1 MHTTSTLYQRLL
13 RDPHHRKEMRVRI
26 AGTDYRQD
34 RIVSLETSGGV
45 FDQPDIGNCAS
56 RQIDLTLRDP
66 DCATA
71 ISNGR
76 AQFNSARGL
85 DAPVAESWEI
95 PRSAEI
101 RVFVRLALGDEVSEW
116 IPKGVFYIST
126 RRLDTRTGFLELH
139 GFDAMRRAGE
149 VWDIDP
155 HANWPMSGQEAVADI
170 AAQMGVELDPRTA
183 LSGGFPVGYPVDE
196 DGDLAMA
203 DVLEGIAV
211 SEAGNWVISD
221 EGKLLL
227 LKLGDIP
234 PETNYL
240 VDENGD
246 AITFGGVRILAG

>member
-1 MHTTSTLYQRLL
+1 MHTTSALYQRLL
-13 RDPHHRKEMRVRI
+13 RDPHHRKEMRINI
-26 AGTDYRQD
+26 AGTDYEQD

-66 DCATA
+66 
-71 ISNGR
+71 G
-76 AQFNSARGL
+76 
-85 DAPVAESWEI
+85 EI

-101 RVFVRLALGDEVSEW
+101 RVFVRLVLGSEASEW

-155 HANWPMSGQEAVADI
+155 HANWPMSQQEAVADI
-170 AAQMGVELDPRTA
+170 AAQMGVGVDPRTA
-183 LSGGFPVGYPVDE
+183 LSGGFPVDYPVDE

-211 SEAGNWVISD
+211 SEAGNWIISD
-221 EGKLLL
+221 EGNLLL
-227 LKLGDIP
+227 LRLGDIP

-246 AITFGGVRILAG
+246 AITFGGVRILVG

>member
-1 MHTTSTLYQRLL
+1 MHTTSALYQRLL

-26 AGTDYRQD
+26 AWEDYGQD

-45 FDQPDIGNCAS
+45 FDQPDIGGCAS
-56 RQIDLTLRDP
+56 RQIDLTLRQP
-66 DCATA
+66 GT
-71 ISNGR
+71 
-76 AQFNSARGL
+76 
-85 DAPVAESWEI
+85 I

-149 VWDIDP
+149 IWEIDP
-155 HANWPMSGQEAVADI
+155 HANWPMSEQEAVADI
-170 AAQMGVELDPRTA
+170 ARQMGVEVDPRTA
-183 LSGGFPVGYPVDE
+183 LSGAFPVDYPVDE

-246 AITFGGVRILAG
+246 AITFGGVRILAR

>member
-1 MHTTSTLYQRLL
+1 MHTTSALYQRLF

-26 AGTDYRQD
+26 AGEDYGQD

-45 FDQPDIGNCAS
+45 FDQPDIGGCAS
-56 RQIDLTLRDP
+56 RQIDLTLRQP
-66 DCATA
+66 
-71 ISNGR
+71 G
-76 AQFNSARGL
+76 
-85 DAPVAESWEI
+85 EI

-101 RVFVRLALGDEVSEW
+101 RAFVRLMLEDEASEW

-170 AAQMGVELDPRTA
+170 AAQMGVEVDPRTA
-183 LSGGFPVGYPVDE
+183 LSGAFPVDYPVDE

-211 SEAGNWVISD
+211 SEAGNWIISD

-227 LKLGDIP
+227 LRLGDIP

-240 VDENGD
+240 VDESGD
-246 AITFGGVRILAG
+246 AITFGGVRILVG

>member
-1 MHTTSTLYQRLL
+1 MHTTSALYQRLL
-13 RDPHHRKEMRVRI
+13 RDPHHRKEMRVNI
-26 AGTDYRQD
+26 AGTDYGQD

-45 FDQPDIGNCAS
+45 FDQPDIGGCAS
-56 RQIDLTLRDP
+56 RQIDLTLRQP
-66 DCATA
+66 GT
-71 ISNGR
+71 
-76 AQFNSARGL
+76 
-85 DAPVAESWEI
+85 I

-101 RVFVRLALGDEVSEW
+101 RVFVRLVLGSEASEW

-155 HANWPMSGQEAVADI
+155 HANWPMPAQAAAEDI
-170 AAQMGVELDPRTA
+170 AGCMGVELDPRTA
-183 LSGGFPVGYPVDE
+183 LSGGFPVDYPVDE
-196 DGDLAMA
+196 NGDLAMA

-211 SEAGNWVISD
+211 SEAGNWIITD

-227 LKLGDIP
+227 LRLGDIP

-240 VDENGD
+240 VDESGD
-246 AITFGGVRILAG
+246 AITFGGVRILVG

>member
-1 MHTTSTLYQRLL
+1 MHTTSALYQRLL
-13 RDPHHRKEMRVRI
+13 RDPHHRKEMQVNI
-26 AGTDYRQD
+26 SGTDYGQD

-56 RQIDLTLRDP
+56 RQIDLTLRNP
-66 DCATA
+66 G
-71 ISNGR
+71 S
-76 AQFNSARGL
+76 
-85 DAPVAESWEI
+85 I
-95 PRSAEI
+95 PRSA
-101 RVFVRLALGDEVSEW
+101 RMLVFVRLVLEDEASEW

-155 HANWPMSGQEAVADI
+155 YADWPMSEQEAVADI
-170 AAQMGVELDPRTA
+170 ARQMGVEVDPRTV
-183 LSGGFPVGYPVDE
+183 LSGGFPVDYPVDE

-211 SEAGNWVISD
+211 SEAGNWIISD

-227 LKLGDIP
+227 LRLGDIP

-246 AITFGGVRILAG
+246 AITFGGVRILVG

>member
-1 MHTTSTLYQRLL
+1 MHTTSALYQRLL

-26 AGTDYRQD
+26 AGEDYGQE

-56 RQIDLTLRDP
+56 RQIDLTLRNP
-66 DCATA
+66 
-71 ISNGR
+71 G
-76 AQFNSARGL
+76 
-85 DAPVAESWEI
+85 EI

-116 IPKGVFYIST
+116 IPKGVFFIST
-126 RRLDTRTGFLELH
+126 RRQDTRTGFLELH

-149 VWDIDP
+149 VWLTADYDFE
-155 HANWPMSGQEAVADI
+155 NWPISAQAAAEDI
-170 AAQMGVELDPRTA
+170 AGRMGVELDPRTA
-183 LSGGFPVGYPVDE
+183 LSGGFPVDYPVDE

-211 SEAGNWVISD
+211 SEAGNWIITD

-227 LKLGDIP
+227 LRLGDIP

-240 VDENGD
+240 VDESGD
-246 AITFGGVRILAG
+246 AITFGGVRILVG

>member
-1 MHTTSTLYQRLL
+1 MHTTSALYQRLL

-26 AGTDYRQD
+26 AGEDYGQE

-45 FDQPDIGNCAS
+45 FDQPDIGGCAS

-66 DCATA
+66 GT
-71 ISNGR
+71 
-76 AQFNSARGL
+76 
-85 DAPVAESWEI
+85 I

-101 RVFVRLALGDEVSEW
+101 RVFVRLVLGSEASEW
-116 IPKGVFYIST
+116 LPKGVFYIST
-126 RRLDTRTGFLELH
+126 RRLDKRTGFLELH

-170 AAQMGVELDPRTA
+170 AAQMGVEVDPRTA
-183 LSGGFPVGYPVDE
+183 LSGGFPVAYPVDE

-211 SEAGNWVISD
+211 SEAGNWIISD

-227 LKLGDIP
+227 LRLGDIP
-234 PETNYL
+234 AETSYL
-240 VDENGD
+240 VDESGD
-246 AITFGGVRILAG
+246 AITFGGVRILVG

>member
-1 MHTTSTLYQRLL
+1 MHTTSALYQRLL
-13 RDPHHRKEMRVRI
+13 RDPRHRKEMRVNI
-26 AGTDYRQD
+26 AGEDYGQD

-56 RQIDLTLRDP
+56 RQIDLTLRNP
-66 DCATA
+66 G
-71 ISNGR
+71 S
-76 AQFNSARGL
+76 
-85 DAPVAESWEI
+85 I
-95 PRSAEI
+95 PRSA
-101 RVFVRLALGDEVSEW
+101 RMLVFVRLVLEDEASEW

-126 RRLDTRTGFLELH
+126 RRLDTRTGYLELH

-155 HANWPMSGQEAVADI
+155 HANWPMNQQEAVADI
-170 AAQMGVELDPRTA
+170 ARQMGVEVDPRTA
-183 LSGGFPVGYPVDE
+183 LSGGFPVDYPVDE

-227 LKLGDIP
+227 LRLGDIP
-234 PETNYL
+234 PETSYL

-246 AITFGGVRILAG
+246 AITFGGVRILVG